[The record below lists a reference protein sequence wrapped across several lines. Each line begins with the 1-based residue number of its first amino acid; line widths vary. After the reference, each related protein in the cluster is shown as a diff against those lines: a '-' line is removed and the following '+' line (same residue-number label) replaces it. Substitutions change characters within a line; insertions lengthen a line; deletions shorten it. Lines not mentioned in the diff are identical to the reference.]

1 MKAVKNVLT
10 SYITFCYVYVKFKRT
25 NQSCPSSKINQSNN
39 AECHT
44 CGQNGKQF
52 FQWKLENF
60 WLVDKARNVL
70 IEKWTYEQ
78 RNIYSTEAQK
88 NTKVVNVYIRFHE
101 EGSLF

>member
-10 SYITFCYVYVKFKRT
+10 SYITFCYVYVKFKWT
-25 NQSCPSSKINQSNN
+25 NQSCPSPKINQSNN

-70 IEKWTYEQ
+70 IEKM
-78 RNIYSTEAQK
+78 NIWAEE
-88 NTKVVNVYIRFHE
+88 YIFHW
-101 EGSLF
+101 SAKKHQSC